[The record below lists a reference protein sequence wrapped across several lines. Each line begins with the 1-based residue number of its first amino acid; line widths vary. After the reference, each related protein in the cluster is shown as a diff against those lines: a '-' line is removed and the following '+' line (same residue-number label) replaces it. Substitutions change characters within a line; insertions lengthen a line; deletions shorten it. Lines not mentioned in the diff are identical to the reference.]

1 MSRLNAL
8 LTKHARTVAGIMSG
22 TSVDGV
28 DVAIVR
34 LDGSGPGLG
43 MEILGDT
50 HLDYAA
56 GFRDLVLSH
65 ALDRGATVKSIS
77 QLNVALSH
85 VYADAV
91 RSTLDRTGLKTS
103 DLDLIGCHGQTVQH
117 VPVPEDVAGR
127 KVTSTLQLGDPAVL
141 ANLLGVPVVGNFR
154 QPDMA
159 LGGQGAPL
167 VPYFDYVAFSDP
179 VSYRV
184 LLNLGGIANLTFLP
198 PDGRPEDVI
207 AFDTGPA
214 NMLIDFL
221 CLRLFNVPMD
231 RNGEIGASS
240 RPDTGLMTKVLAH
253 EYFERRPPKAT
264 GRELF
269 NDAFASDVCHRFEGT
284 YGPEP
289 GWTDAQRRTVISSV
303 TWLSARS
310 IADAMRRWNPLDRR
324 PDVVIAAGGGTLNPT
339 LMSMLRQELDG
350 VDVKPIDDFGIRTDV
365 KEALCFA
372 VLAHEF
378 VNEVPTGMPSVT
390 GARSRALQGS
400 LSLPSDP
407 ADS

>member
-8 LTKHARTVAGIMSG
+8 LTKNARNVAGIMSG
-22 TSVDGV
+22 TSADGV
-28 DVAIVR
+28 DVAVVR
-34 LDGSGPGLG
+34 LEGSGPGLG
-43 MEILGDT
+43 MEILGHT
-50 HLDYAA
+50 HLDYAPEL
-56 GFRDLVLSH
+56 RDLVLNH

-85 VYADAV
+85 VYADGV
-91 RSTLDRTGLKTS
+91 RSALDRTGLRTS

-117 VPVPEDVAGR
+117 VPVAEDVAGR
-127 KVTSTLQLGDPAVL
+127 KITSTLQLGDPAVL

-154 QPDMA
+154 QPDMT

-179 VSYRV
+179 VTYRV
-184 LLNLGGIANLTFLP
+184 LLNLGGIANLTFLL

-221 CLRLFNVPMD
+221 CLRLFNIPMD
-231 RNGEIGASS
+231 RNGEIAASA
-240 RPDTGLMTKVLAH
+240 RPDTSVMTDVLAH

-269 NDAFASDVCHRFEGT
+269 NDVFASDVCRRFESI
-284 YGPEP
+284 YGPES
-289 GWTDAQRRTVISSV
+289 GWTDSERRTVISSV

-310 IADAMRRWNPLDRR
+310 IADAMRRWNPLDRQ

-339 LMSMLRQELDG
+339 LMSMVRQEVEG
-350 VDVKPIDDFGIRTDV
+350 VDVKPIDDFGIRSDV

-390 GARSRALQGS
+390 GARSRAIQGS